1 MSQTTVPSLKRSN
14 EMIVKFIQSN
24 KPFYISRLGREG
36 IIALYSKLY
45 PNIPFPYS
53 YECIQINA
61 GVYCRNENEV
71 KIFMNIYNKSIQNSS
86 ALSCFSSFDKNN
98 IDLIKSQNYYINS
111 QKLPVINFY
120 ATEPFNLIKENIRP
134 WTHALHGKTVLI
146 INPFTDSFQKQIKN
160 GFQIFKNKPI
170 FKDGQEFKFYK
181 SYNTSCGNRI
191 HGSWIET
198 FNIMCKDIEKID
210 FDIALLGC
218 GGYGILLC
226 NFIKNNMGKS
236 AIYIGGGIQLMFGV
250 MGKRWE
256 NDWKKII
263 ETEGCKFIRPSGDE
277 VLKNHRVVENGCYW

>member
-1 MSQTTVPSLKRSN
+1 MSQTTVPSLKKSN
-14 EMIVKFIQSN
+14 EMIVKFIQRD
-24 KPFYISRLGREG
+24 KPFYISRLGWEG
-36 IIALYSKLY
+36 VISLYSVLY
-45 PNIPFPYS
+45 PNQPFPQS
-53 YECIQINA
+53 VNSIQLNA
-61 GVYCRNENEV
+61 GIYCRNENDS
-71 KIFMNIYNKSIQNSS
+71 KFFMNLYNKSVQNSS
-86 ALSCFSSFDKNN
+86 ALSCFSSFNP
-98 IDLIKSQNYYINS
+98 DLIKSQNYYINS
-111 QKLPVINFY
+111 ESLPVINFY

-146 INPFTDSFQKQIKN
+146 INPFTDSFQKQIIN

-218 GGYGILLC
+218 GGYGVPLC
-226 NFIKNNMGKS
+226 NFIKNKMKKS

-250 MGKRWE
+250 MGNRWE

-277 VLKNHRVVENGCYW
+277 VLKNYNVVENGCYW